1 MIWNIVNT
9 SYSLSHFSLKG
20 FFNGNGV
27 EYDIGYAF
35 NAIGYASRGAKNYG
49 CLISR
54 VLLSKVTVW

>member
-9 SYSLSHFSLKG
+9 GYSLSHFSLKG

-49 CLISR
+49 CLME
-54 VLLSKVTVW
+54 WWNAMA